1 MGRMRRGDED
11 RSEIESL
18 RDTHTSHTATLSL
31 TVTRGAKGLWSTQ
44 NTSRRKEVST
54 VETLNGNPENRD
66 PARRGL
72 KYHFISKAT
81 RTKDGNL
88 LPVLRY

>member
-66 PARRGL
+66 PERGEWL
-72 KYHFISKAT
+72 KYTLFP
-81 RTKDGNL
+81 RPREQDGNL